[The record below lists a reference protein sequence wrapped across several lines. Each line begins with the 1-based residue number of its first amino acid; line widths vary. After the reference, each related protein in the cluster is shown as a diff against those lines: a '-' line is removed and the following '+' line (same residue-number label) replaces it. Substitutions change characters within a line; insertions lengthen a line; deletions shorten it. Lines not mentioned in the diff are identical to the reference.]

1 MELAIAVAFSVP
13 VVCCAGLVAWRW
25 WLAARR
31 EERQAARDAFEVR
44 VKALEIRI
52 ADAVDI
58 TQRVSRLETA
68 NAYNPR
74 R

>member
-13 VVCCAGLVAWRW
+13 VVCGAGLVAWRW

-31 EERQAARDAFEVR
+31 EERQAARDAFDVR

-52 ADAVDI
+52 ADAVELN
-58 TQRVSRLETA
+58 QRVSRLETA
-68 NAYNPR
+68 NTYSPR

>member
-1 MELAIAVAFSVP
+1 MELAIAVAVSVP
-13 VVCCAGLVAWRW
+13 VVCGSALVAWRW

-31 EERQAARDAFEVR
+31 EEWLKARDAFDLR
-44 VKALEIRI
+44 LTTLELQV
-52 ADAVDI
+52 ADAVAMG
-58 TQRVSRLETA
+58 QRVSKLETA